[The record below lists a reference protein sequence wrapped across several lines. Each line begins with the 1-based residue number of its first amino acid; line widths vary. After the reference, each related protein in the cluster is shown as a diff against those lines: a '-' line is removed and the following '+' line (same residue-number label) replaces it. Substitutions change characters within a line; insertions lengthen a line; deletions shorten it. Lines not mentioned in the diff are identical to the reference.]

1 MKFIY
6 TAKNITTGETRGGE
20 IDAKSDQDVAKNLR
34 AEGWL
39 VTSLKELKSDEGQP
53 GVKFF
58 DRFVSVPLKEKMV
71 FTRNLAVMVSSGLTI
86 SRAVS
91 NLSEQTSNKT
101 FQKILRS
108 VHEDL
113 QAGLTLSEG
122 LAKFPTVFNELFVNM
137 INVGEVSGNLEEVL
151 EILAIQLE
159 KENDLTSKVRGA
171 LMYPAVI
178 FVAMIGIAVLMLT
191 YILPKIT
198 GVFKDMD
205 VQLPASTTFI
215 MGMSDFLIAHYL
227 IVIALFIGLIVGIKV
242 LYGQPFGKRWFDWL
256 FLSLPIVGNI
266 IIKVNCARFA
276 RIYSSLL
283 RSGVSVVDG
292 LSIVM
297 KTLSNVYYR
306 DALLEALNEV
316 QKGVEMSVVI
326 RRYPK
331 IFPLLVP
338 QIIEVGEETGK
349 TETVLARLA
358 DFYEGEVDQ
367 ITKNMS
373 SILEPILMV
382 FIGGGVGF
390 FAVAML
396 TPMYS
401 VLENIK

>member
-6 TAKNITTGETRGGE
+6 TARNIATGETRGGE
-20 IDAKSDQDVAKNLR
+20 IDAKSDQDVAGSLR

-39 VTSLKELKSDEGQP
+39 VTSLKSMAVDEKAP
-53 GVKFF
+53 GIKFF
-58 DRFVSVPLKEKMV
+58 DRFVSVPLKEKMI

-91 NLSEQTSNKT
+91 NLSEQTSNKA
-101 FQKILRS
+101 FRKILVS
-108 VHEDL
+108 VHDDL

-122 LAKFPTVFNELFVNM
+122 LSKFPAVFNELFVNM

-151 EILAIQLE
+151 EILAVQLE

-205 VQLPASTTFI
+205 VTLPKSTLFI
-215 MGMSDFLIAHYL
+215 MGASDFLIAHYF
-227 IVIALFIGLIVGIKV
+227 IVIGLFIGGTVGIKV
-242 LYGQPFGKRWFDWL
+242 LYSQPFGKRWFDWF
-256 FLSLPIVGNI
+256 FLSMPIVGNI

-292 LSIVM
+292 LTIVM
-297 KTLSNVYYR
+297 KTLSNSFYR
-306 DALLEALNEV
+306 DALTEALNEI

-326 RRYPK
+326 RKYPK
-331 IFPLLVP
+331 IFPILVP

-373 SILEPILMV
+373 SILEPILML

>member
-6 TAKNITTGETRGGE
+6 TARNIATGETRGGE
-20 IDAKSDQDVAKNLR
+20 IEAKSDQDVAKNLR

-39 VTSLKELKSDEGQP
+39 VTSLKSLQPDEKKAS
-53 GVKFF
+53 VKFF
-58 DRFVSVPLKEKMV
+58 DRFVSIPLKEKMI

-91 NLSEQTSNKT
+91 NLSEQTNNKS
-101 FQKILRS
+101 FRKILVS
-108 VHEDL
+108 VHDDL

-171 LMYPAVI
+171 LIYPAVI
-178 FVAMIGIAVLMLT
+178 FIAMIGIAVLMLT

-205 VQLPASTTFI
+205 VALPKSTLFI
-215 MGMSDFLIAHYL
+215 MGISDFLIAHYF
-227 IVIALFIGLIVGIKV
+227 IVIGLCIGLVVGIKF
-242 LYGQPFGKRWFDWL
+242 LYSQPFGKRWFDWL
-256 FLSLPIVGNI
+256 FLSLPIIGNI

-306 DALLEALNEV
+306 DALTEALNEI

-331 IFPLLVP
+331 IFPILVP

-373 SILEPILMV
+373 SILEPILML
-382 FIGGGVGF
+382 FIGSGVGF